1 MSEENNVTQ
10 TTEDTQDKNNSTQA
24 DTKNVPYDRFTEVNT
39 AKNDAL
45 TQVGKLQAQID
56 KMNSNQK
63 DKEQAKLVEDG
74 KLQEALGI
82 VTKERD
88 DFKTQA
94 DQWTSY
100 QDNKRESLM
109 GKLTEDDDK
118 SIADGLSLDK
128 LEKYV
133 AKVTNVNA
141 PTTST
146 SRAVTGKNAD
156 LLGFN
161 SIEELA
167 AHNPLEAEKYLRNN
181 VKGYIK

>member
-1 MSEENNVTQ
+1 
-10 TTEDTQDKNNSTQA
+10 
-24 DTKNVPYDRFTEVNT
+24 
-39 AKNDAL
+39 
-45 TQVGKLQAQID
+45 
-56 KMNSNQK
+56 MNSNQK

-167 AHNPLEAEKYLRNN
+167 AHNPLEAEKYLKNN

>member
-1 MSEENNVTQ
+1 MNQ
-10 TTEDTQDKNNSTQA
+10 TT
-24 DTKNVPYDRFTEVNT
+24 
-39 AKNDAL
+39 
-45 TQVGKLQAQID
+45 
-56 KMNSNQK
+56 K

-94 DQWTSY
+94 DQWNQY
-100 QDNKRESLM
+100 QSNKRETLM
-109 GKLTEDDDK
+109 NQLTDDTDK

-156 LLGFN
+156 LLGYD

-167 AHNPLEAEKYLRNN
+167 ADNPLEAEKYLKNN